1 VLPKEPDP
9 AKNADTLRS
18 RSPDGESLSPDHS
31 TLGLRHIETYW
42 QVYVNFGKY
51 GKGHH
56 MSWSR
61 ICRNCSHV
69 DHALFSSL
77 VGLACNIGISREL
90 TYVGMSSKSALKDS
104 EKEDIFGFVGA
115 EMSKAAGARWV

>member
-1 VLPKEPDP
+1 MLPKEPDP

-104 EKEDIFGFVGA
+104 EKEDIFGLVGA